1 MGGIAFAGG
10 LAVGAILLAVWA
22 DERFV
27 ARRPDS
33 SLLRFVHAGVAFVC
47 VQLAAALFGH
57 VTSEGERLLI
67 AFPLLLLSMVY
78 AFMSFLWLVR
88 TVAEHAG
95 AGR

>member
-10 LAVGAILLAVWA
+10 LAVGAILLAVWT
-22 DERFV
+22 DERFG
-27 ARRPDS
+27 AQRPDS
-33 SLLRFVHAGVAFVC
+33 SLTRFVHAGVAFIC

-57 VTSEGERLLI
+57 VTEAERLLI